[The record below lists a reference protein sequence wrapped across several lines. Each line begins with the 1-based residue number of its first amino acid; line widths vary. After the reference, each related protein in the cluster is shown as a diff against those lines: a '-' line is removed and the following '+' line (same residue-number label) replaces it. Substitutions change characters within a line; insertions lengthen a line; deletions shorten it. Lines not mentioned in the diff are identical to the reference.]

1 MYWSSPRRK
10 VFFYACFL
18 VFATFIGKSTASL
31 GDHLP
36 DFKECVKICQTE
48 NCQNGNSEI
57 PFHLRLMWW
66 TCPAE
71 CDYTCQHVVTDRR
84 VARDP
89 PMLNPVVQFH
99 GKWPFRRI
107 MGMQEPFSVLF
118 SLLNFYAH
126 WHGLSRIRETMSTW
140 HTSLRTYYLA
150 FGYCGLACWTFSS
163 IFHARDFSLTE
174 KLDYFG
180 AGANVMYGLYLAI
193 IRIFRLDKEEPRT
206 KPTLR
211 RLWTVVCIFLYTLHV
226 SYLSF
231 WSWDYTYNMIAN
243 IVVGMTQNLLWV
255 AFSIFRYRSTDKTW
269 TLLPAICVVWI
280 MLAMSLELLDFPPW
294 HALIDAHSL
303 WHLGTVIPTALWYMY
318 LEKDIEEDVRGKRYK
333 A

>member
-1 MYWSSPRRK
+1 MVLGSPRRRI
-10 VFFYACFL
+10 FFFTFL
-18 VFATFIGKSTASL
+18 VIFSSLVGRSTASL

-36 DFKECVKICQTE
+36 DFKECVKICKAE
-48 NCQNGNSEI
+48 NCQSGNTVI
-57 PFHLRLMWW
+57 PLHLRLMWW

-107 MGMQEPFSVLF
+107 LGMQEPFSVLF
-118 SLLNFYAH
+118 SLLNFLAH
-126 WHGLSRIRETMSTW
+126 WQGISRIREKVRAS
-140 HTSLRTYYLA
+140 HTLRPYYLA
-150 FGYCGLACWTFSS
+150 FGYCGLACWSFSAL
-163 IFHARDFSLTE
+163 FHTRDFPLTE

-193 IRIFRLDKEEPRT
+193 IRIFRLDQEGSRT

-211 RLWTVVCIFLYTLHV
+211 RFWTTVCILLYTVHV

-243 IVVGMTQNLLWV
+243 IVVGMTQNVLWTG
-255 AFSIFRYRSTDKTW
+255 FSIYRYRNTGKDW
-269 TLLPAICVVWI
+269 TLWPALIVVWI

-294 HALIDAHSL
+294 HSLIDAHSL
-303 WHLGTVIPTALWYMY
+303 WHLGTVIPTAWWYFF
-318 LEKDIEEDVRGKRYK
+318 LTKDVDYDIYGERYK